1 MIIGYSAILKALISY
16 SSNKKSPAYSGLFIL
31 GEISIIR

>member
-16 SSNKKSPAYSGLFIL
+16 SGNKKAQLILGFFIL
-31 GEISIIR
+31 GEIRVI